1 LRSGWRRIGSRQKGA
16 GQQVHNRVSVIIP
29 TWNRAPYLSTAI
41 TSVLNQTYPVHEII
55 VCDDGSTDDSEAVVR
70 GFSDPKVKWLPGPRA
85 GRPAIPRNRG
95 LAASKGEWIA
105 FLDSDDEW
113 LADKLEQQFESLHG
127 LKCTAACSNA
137 LRMSPNGQRVGEV
150 VFWTKSRI
158 ALNDL
163 LKTNQVV
170 CSSVLMHRSLLAHVS
185 GFPEQQHLTACE
197 DYALWLRVSTQ
208 TDFAFVP
215 KALVLYNDNPE
226 VSIRNTNPDAAAIR
240 RDVLNDFIAWIAAA
254 KQPEEFAR
262 RARKTLAL
270 SPVDR
275 MRTGLKRVL
284 DGWTK

>member
-1 LRSGWRRIGSRQKGA
+1 
-16 GQQVHNRVSVIIP
+16 
-29 TWNRAPYLSTAI
+29 
-41 TSVLNQTYPVHEII
+41 
-55 VCDDGSTDDSEAVVR
+55 
-70 GFSDPKVKWLPGPRA
+70 
-85 GRPAIPRNRG
+85 
-95 LAASKGEWIA
+95 
-105 FLDSDDEW
+105 
-113 LADKLEQQFESLHG
+113 
-127 LKCTAACSNA
+127 
-137 LRMSPNGQRVGEV
+137 MSPNGQRVGEV